1 MKISDF
7 GTSQQWSE
15 HSTKMSF
22 AGTVAWMAP
31 EIIRNEPCNEKVDI
45 WSFGVCLWE
54 LLNGEVPYKNVDSSA
69 IIWGVGSNSLQ
80 LPLPSSCPEGF
91 KLLIKQCWSA
101 KPRNRPSFKHILM
114 HLDIA
119 AVEILSFKPEDY
131 FRTQQSW
138 KAEVWEYNERM
149 RGEGSS
155 MPVAD
160 EALVKKREEELKH
173 AQDIREHYER
183 KLARTTNLYLELNAE
198 KLRVEQ
204 LEREIYK
211 REKMLITSE
220 KFAGSGKKKARPS
233 VRIQRKPEISFI
245 KTPVSPLRSTSPDSP
260 THLGAAAIRPRQ
272 HSEPRHGEAGQL
284 VPGSGQSSVHH
295 HQYHPTVEKL
305 QQKKTRH
312 RRSGSHGS
320 SSAAATPRSSPKT
333 SHAAAADI
341 ATEEAGTQTQEL
353 ECGAPGRDTAGDAG
367 SDYFSMSRQTSG
379 RRSDKSF
386 SSLNT
391 TAASQCC
398 CPGCPGNVGKEQNLN
413 DDIDDDEDHLDDLEK
428 KASEMMNKDSRRS
441 SYHDLARKITRA
453 DLSSSSP
460 RSPATSTHHVVE
472 FEEDG
477 KESSVSSVLESSQE
491 EEEEDL
497 AQAWTEDEDGP
508 VLRRRSLL
516 RRPVRAKSRSSFLS
530 VRRSASAVS
539 VASSEEGEVSEYV
552 SSKRSTLDSNCS
564 APAADNT
571 LHLDLDLDLEL
582 DLGSDPEEIVMT

>member
-54 LLNGEVPYKNVDSSA
+54 LLNCEVPYKNVDSSA

-80 LPLPSSCPEGF
+80 LPIPTSCPEGF

-119 AVEILSFKPEDY
+119 AVEILSLKPEDY

-138 KAEVWEYNERM
+138 KAEVWEHNERM
-149 RGEGSS
+149 KGEGSCS
-155 MPVAD
+155 LPMAD
-160 EALVKKREEELKH
+160 DDGLVKKRQEELKH
-173 AQDIREHYER
+173 AQDVRELYER
-183 KLARTTNLYLELNAE
+183 KLERANTLFLELNAK
-198 KLRVEQ
+198 KLRIEQ
-204 LEREIYK
+204 WETELQRREQILNYH
-211 REKMLITSE
+211 EKS
-220 KFAGSGKKKARPS
+220 SSKKKFRPT

-245 KTPVSPLRSTSPDSP
+245 RTSSPLRSTSPDSP
-260 THLGAAAIRPRQ
+260 THLGAAASKPSIASKQFPF
-272 HSEPRHGEAGQL
+272 SEEPRRGEAQ
-284 VPGSGQSSVHH
+284 PET
-295 HQYHPTVEKL
+295 QYHPTVEKL

-320 SSAAATPRSSPKT
+320 STVQLTPRGSPKA
-333 SHAAAADI
+333 SHSQVDI
-341 ATEEAGTQTQEL
+341 TEAGTQTEAAEMPDL
-353 ECGAPGRDTAGDAG
+353 VLAKDNTDI

-386 SSLNT
+386 SSFNT
-391 TAASQCC
+391 SGAPCV
-398 CPGCPGNVGKEQNLN
+398 CPGCPGNVVREESLAAENLDN
-413 DDIDDDEDHLDDLEK
+413 IDGRLDDIEDHLDDLEK
-428 KASEMMNKDSRRS
+428 KASEMMNRDSSRRS
-441 SYHDLARKITRA
+441 SYHDLGRKMTTG
-453 DLSSSSP
+453 DLNSP
-460 RSPATSTHHVVE
+460 RLLNSASNNVIEVDD
-472 FEEDG
+472 ED
-477 KESSVSSVLESSQE
+477 KESSESEILDTSH
-491 EEEEDL
+491 EDL
-497 AQAWTEDEDGP
+497 AHAWSEDDDYH

-530 VRRSASAVS
+530 RRSISVVS

-552 SSKRSTLDSNCS
+552 DSKRSTLESNMS
-564 APAADNT
+564 GPATNNNNNAEELLNS
-571 LHLDLDLDLEL
+571 LDLDLE
-582 DLGSDPEEIVMT
+582 SDDQDD